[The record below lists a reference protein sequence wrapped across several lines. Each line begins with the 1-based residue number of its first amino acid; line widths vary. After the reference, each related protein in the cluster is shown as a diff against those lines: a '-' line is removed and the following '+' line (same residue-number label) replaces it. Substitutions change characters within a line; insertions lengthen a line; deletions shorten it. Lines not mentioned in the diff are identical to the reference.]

1 MRDGS
6 VLTDTFDREKVID
19 CMFDSVT
26 SELLA
31 ELENGTKDVTYLSEK
46 HSISE
51 QEIQQKFSY
60 LIEHGFILEKK
71 ENGKLS
77 FTANGEKLTTIIE
90 NDQFDGAIDGLTKM
104 DSYLN

>member
-1 MRDGS
+1 
-6 VLTDTFDREKVID
+6 
-19 CMFDSVT
+19 MFDSVT

-31 ELENGTKDVTYLSEK
+31 ELEDGAKDSKYLSEK
-46 HSISE
+46 YSISE

-60 LIEHGFILEKK
+60 LIEHGFVLEKK
-71 ENGKLS
+71 ENGQS
-77 FTANGEKLTTIIE
+77 IFTANSEKLATIIE